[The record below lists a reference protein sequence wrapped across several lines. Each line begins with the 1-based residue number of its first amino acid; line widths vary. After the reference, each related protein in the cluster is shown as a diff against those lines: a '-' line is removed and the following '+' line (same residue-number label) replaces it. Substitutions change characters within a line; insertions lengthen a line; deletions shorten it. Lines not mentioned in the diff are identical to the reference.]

1 MFRVLIEPRSLF
13 YVACVILV
21 VYTISDCL
29 RRREH
34 GFWIVIILLFWFGLG
49 PLLYLAWTRD
59 WIGRL
64 SRAAAAGAAHRG
76 GPEVAWDARSMATLA
91 ALQQR
96 GAVLVRRGRYK
107 EAVEVL
113 EEVLEREGPAVP
125 LEVRYDAAMAYKALG
140 RHRDARDQLSLICGE
155 EPKFRA
161 GQAFLELADC
171 HFQMDD
177 EDQARNLMAQLLRF
191 IRFPEARY
199 KYAILL
205 DRAGETS
212 AAVEQMN
219 LILNEL
225 DDAPEFHR
233 RNNKKYA
240 RMAKRY
246 LRKYT

>member
-1 MFRVLIEPRSLF
+1 MLNPRTIF
-13 YVACVILV
+13 VIVCILWV
-21 VYTISDCL
+21 IVSIQDCL

-34 GFWIVIILLFWFGLG
+34 PFWIVILVVFWPGVG
-49 PLLYLAWTRD
+49 PLLYWAWTRD

-64 SRAAAAGAAHRG
+64 SRAAAAGGGTRRGRAA
-76 GPEVAWDARSMATLA
+76 VWDVVGADTPA

-96 GAVLVRRGRYK
+96 GATLVRRGRHA

-113 EEVLEREGPAVP
+113 EDLLSREGPRAP
-125 LEVRYDAAMAYKALG
+125 QEVRYDIAMAYKALG
-140 RHRDARDQLSLICGE
+140 RYRDARDQLSLIVGE
-155 EPKFRA
+155 APRYRV
-161 GQAFLELADC
+161 GQAVLELVDC
-171 HFQMDD
+171 HIQMDG
-177 EDQARNLMAQLLRF
+177 EDRARSLMEQLLR
-191 IRFPEARY
+191 IVRFPEARY

-205 DRAGETS
+205 DGAGEKS

-219 LILNEL
+219 LILSEL

-246 LRKYT
+246 LRNHG